1 MGKRK
6 VKRKAPKKLKEKL
19 DSQFN
24 CLFCNHEKAIE
35 CKIDQSNKVGHLT
48 CKICDV
54 SWQCNISYL
63 DEPVDVY
70 AAWID
75 ACEDV
80 NKSKREAKARERER
94 ERERVRDLG
103 DANDEP
109 AIRRAAPAAAPVS
122 TSSEPVFANDGLDP
136 FDDDDEDDED
146 Y

>member
-1 MGKRK
+1 M
-6 VKRKAPKKLKEKL
+6 
-19 DSQFN
+19 
-24 CLFCNHEKAIE
+24 
-35 CKIDQSNKVGHLT
+35 
-48 CKICDV
+48 
-54 SWQCNISYL
+54 
-63 DEPVDVY
+63 DVY